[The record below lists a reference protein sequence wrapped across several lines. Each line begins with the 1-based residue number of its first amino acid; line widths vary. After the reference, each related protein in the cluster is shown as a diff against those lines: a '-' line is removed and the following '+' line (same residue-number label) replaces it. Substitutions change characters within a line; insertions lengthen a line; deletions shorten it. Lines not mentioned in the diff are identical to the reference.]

1 MSFILDAL
9 KKSEAE
15 RNRNSG
21 PTLLEFRPARPRP
34 RLPWWAIVIA
44 VALLANLGVLAYALL
59 RSPPQVAVTLPAAA
73 APVAPSAAPAATGPA
88 PQAALPP
95 AATSPVAPT
104 ADAAGTTSYPGA
116 AAPAGPGAMTAGG
129 GVLPD
134 PALARTPL
142 PPPGIDPDDLPAVA
156 PRSPPPSAR
165 PAAGSE
171 LGLPT
176 MADLTGAGVRLPE
189 LRLALHAWDPVPA
202 SRYVLLN
209 GTRMR
214 EGEVTPDGLKVE
226 QVTESGVVLE
236 WRGRRFTLRPG
247 E

>member
-15 RNRNSG
+15 RNHNSG
-21 PTLLEFRPARPRP
+21 PTLLEFRPARPLP

-59 RSPPQVAVTLPAAA
+59 RAPPPAIVTQPSTAVPAP
-73 APVAPSAAPAATGPA
+73 APAPTGTPVAAPAPA
-88 PQAALPP
+88 PQAAVTAP
-95 AATSPVAPT
+95 APVAPAT
-104 ADAAGTTSYPGA
+104 DAVAE
-116 AAPAGPGAMTAGG
+116 G

-156 PRSPPPSAR
+156 PRSPPPAAR
-165 PAAGSE
+165 PVAGSE

-176 MADLTGAGVRLPE
+176 MADLAGAGVRLPE

-226 QVTESGVVLE
+226 QVTETGVVLE